1 MLAPLYWLCSS
12 QANDVTGLRFLAN
25 QWDDRLVGA
34 EAAKLAGAPI
44 GWKDLAV
51 LPVTPKFKAQ

>member
-1 MLAPLYWLCSS
+1 MLQPLYWLCSS
-12 QANDVTGLRFLAN
+12 EADDVTGLRFLAN
-25 QWDDRLVGA
+25 RWDDRLLGV

-51 LPVTPKFKAQ
+51 LPVTPQFKV

>member
-1 MLAPLYWLCSS
+1 
-12 QANDVTGLRFLAN
+12 VTGLRFLAN

-51 LPVTPKFKAQ
+51 LPVTPQFKS

>member
-1 MLAPLYWLCSS
+1 MLAPLYWLCSRE
-12 QANDVTGLRFLAN
+12 ANDVTGLRFLAN

-34 EAAKLAGAPI
+34 EAAKLAGAHI

-51 LPVTPKFKAQ
+51 LPVTPEFKV